1 MLSYAE
7 HGRGC
12 APAARRGF
20 SLIELMIVVAIL
32 GALVAIIIPS
42 FGFSEQS
49 AKDDVVVS
57 EMRQL
62 REAFAQF
69 YLDNYPSDDNVAKMA
84 NYGLWPLFTTNA
96 PPDHSASV
104 ARIGYDAANRLG
116 WRGPYALMEKSDQS
130 VYLQAGQIKDAA
142 EGTVSGSAAAIPVA
156 LDPYG
161 GYYRVTVPA
170 SDPADLYLVCTG
182 PDRTLQT
189 PPTATDAFG
198 RLTAVGDDTVLPL
211 RKP

>member
-12 APAARRGF
+12 APAVRRGF

-42 FGFSEQS
+42 FGTSEQS

-69 YLDNYPSDDNVAKMA
+69 YLDNYPSDDALKDMAK
-84 NYGLWPLFTTNA
+84 YGLWPLFTTNA
-96 PPDHSASV
+96 PPAPLASV
-104 ARIGYDAANRLG
+104 VRVGYDAANRLG

-130 VYLQAGQIKDAA
+130 VYLQTGQIKDVA
-142 EGTVSGSAAAIPVA
+142 EGTVSGAVTAIPVA

-161 GYYRVTVPA
+161 GYYRVTAPA
-170 SDPADLYLVCTG
+170 SDPTDLYLVCTG

-189 PPTATDAFG
+189 PPTSTDAYG
-198 RLTAVGDDTVLPL
+198 RLVAVGDDTVLPL